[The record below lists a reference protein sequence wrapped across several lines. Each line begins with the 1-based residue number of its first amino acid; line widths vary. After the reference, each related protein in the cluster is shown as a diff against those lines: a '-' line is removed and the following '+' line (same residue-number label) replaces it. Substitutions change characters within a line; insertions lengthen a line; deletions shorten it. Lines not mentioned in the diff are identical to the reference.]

1 MGVDPIAILSA
12 SVSLAMLG
20 ILIWI
25 VVMVYKWYK
34 DPRKAPSWLQNVY
47 YYFYP
52 RAYEKTPFMPIN
64 DNFNNDKFIRIKNTS
79 ASNCASNCNLTEN
92 CNAFVYSESQAECY
106 VEKDNVIKDTTVMVS
121 HLTGN
126 VYTYIAVDSSKPVL
140 GYELETGINYN
151 SPSTLIKTISGDY
164 DRCTVECSQTANCVA
179 ISMTNETSNNCMLV
193 NSTQNATSNS
203 SVMSFMSTTPIF
215 EAASF

>member
-1 MGVDPIAILSA
+1 MGVDPLAILSA
-12 SVSLAMLG
+12 SVSLAILG

-52 RAYEKTPFMPIN
+52 RAYEKTPFRP
-64 DNFNNDKFIRIKNTS
+64 NNNTYEKFIRINNTS

-92 CNAFVYSESQAECY
+92 CNAFVYSESLGECY
-106 VEKDNVIKDTTVMVS
+106 VEEENAIKDTTVMVE
-121 HLTGN
+121 HLSGN

-140 GYELETGINYN
+140 GYELETGMNYS

-164 DRCTVECSQTANCVA
+164 DRCTAECSQTANCVA
-179 ISMTNETSNNCMLV
+179 ISMTNEISNNCMLV

-203 SVMSFMSTTPIF
+203 NVMSFMSTTPIF